1 MVGVTSLITIVNEGG
16 AQALKSQY
24 IERFLPSFKKAKVK
38 WEDSVELM
46 TDDTG
51 NRGVEVCCA
60 VDGKR
65 LFPLYVWV
73 MKEGGKHVVTGVSSK
88 RYADIL
94 TEKQQR

>member
-1 MVGVTSLITIVNEGG
+1 
-16 AQALKSQY
+16 
-24 IERFLPSFKKAKVK
+24 
-38 WEDSVELM
+38 M

-51 NRGVEVCCA
+51 NRGVEVCCS

-65 LFPLYVWV
+65 VFPLYVWV

-88 RYADIL
+88 RYSDLL